1 MSSLISFFKEL
12 KVLSYRSELVWLV
25 LPQDILFDTIV
36 KGEFSLISFS
46 AHLSL
51 VYRRVIGVFFL
62 SKACILPH
70 LSAVKVS

>member
-51 VYRRVIGVFFL
+51 VYRRVIGVFFFL
-62 SKACILPH
+62 RKACIRPNL
-70 LSAVKVS
+70 